1 MVRVQELFDLT
12 GQVAVVTGGGR
23 GLGEAMARAF
33 AEAGARVVIASRKRE
48 VVEATA
54 ETFRRDGYEALA
66 AGLDVTNPE
75 DIESL
80 IRRTMEEYGRI
91 DVLVNNSGTSW
102 GAPAMDMPMEA
113 WNKVLEV
120 NVTGTF
126 LMSQQAARVMKE
138 QGGGRII
145 NIASVAGLGGIDSR
159 ALDAVGYSTSKGAV
173 IAMTRDLA
181 HKWAPY
187 NIRVNAIAPG
197 WFPTKMSK
205 PVLEQSGGLLTQA
218 IPLGRFGTMDDI
230 KGVALLLATRA
241 SDYMTGTV
249 LVVDGGT
256 VS

>member
-1 MVRVQELFDLT
+1 MRVQELFDLT

-33 AEAGARVVIASRKRE
+33 AEAGARVVIASRKRDI
-48 VVEATA
+48 VEKTA
-54 ETFRRDGYEALA
+54 EAFRRDGYDALA
-66 AGLDVTNPE
+66 ASLDVTKPE
-75 DIESL
+75 DIEALVEL
-80 IRRTMEEYGRI
+80 IMEQYGRI
-91 DVLVNNSGTSW
+91 DVLINNSGTSW
-102 GAPAMDMPMEA
+102 GAPALEMPLDA
-113 WNKVLEV
+113 WQKVLEV

-126 LMSQQAARVMKE
+126 LMSQRVARIMKN

-187 NIRVNAIAPG
+187 HIRVNAIAPG
-197 WFPTKMSK
+197 WFPTKMSQ
-205 PVLEQSGGLLTQA
+205 PVLEQSGELLTQA

-230 KGVALLLATRA
+230 KGVALLLGTRA
-241 SDYMTGTV
+241 SDYMTGVV
-249 LVVDGGT
+249 LVVDGGV

>member
-1 MVRVQELFDLT
+1 MRVQELFDLT

-33 AEAGARVVIASRKRE
+33 AEAGARVVIASRKRDI
-48 VVEATA
+48 VEKTA
-54 ETFRRDGYEALA
+54 EAFHRDGYDALA
-66 AGLDVTNPE
+66 ASLDVTKPE
-75 DIESL
+75 DIEAL
-80 IRRTMEEYGRI
+80 VELTMEQYGRI

-102 GAPAMDMPMEA
+102 GAPALEMPLDA
-113 WNKVLEV
+113 WQKVLEV

-126 LMSQQAARVMKE
+126 LMSQRVARIMKN

-187 NIRVNAIAPG
+187 HIRVNAIAPG
-197 WFPTKMSK
+197 WFPTKMSQ
-205 PVLEQSGGLLTQA
+205 PVLEQSGELLTQA

-230 KGVALLLATRA
+230 KGVALLLGTRA
-241 SDYMTGTV
+241 SDYMTGAV
-249 LVVDGGT
+249 LVVDGGV